1 MARLAYLLNGEE
13 THSRSVSD
21 RTSLAA
27 AYMRRPLEGT
37 HRGCRLYGSP
47 TELEALGAFETECGW
62 LVDVAGEQIGAAAE

>member
-21 RTSLAA
+21 LTSLTA
-27 AYMRRPLEGT
+27 AYMRRPMEGT

-47 TELEALGAFETECGW
+47 SELDDLGAYETECGW
-62 LVDVAGEQIGAAAE
+62 LVDVAGEQIRATAE